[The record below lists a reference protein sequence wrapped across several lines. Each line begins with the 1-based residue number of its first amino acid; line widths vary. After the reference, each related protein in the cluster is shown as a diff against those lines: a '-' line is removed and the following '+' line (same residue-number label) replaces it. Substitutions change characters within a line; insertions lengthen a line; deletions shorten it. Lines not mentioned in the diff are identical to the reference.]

1 MAATRSRTHVHP
13 RTDNDAADERSARLL
28 QRIDVGFQPVQMHAN
43 ARRFGLDRVWFGFD
57 RVVVVPDVREL
68 QEERQPEEGWRRD
81 PGDVLA
87 QSHGTDE
94 P

>member
-1 MAATRSRTHVHP
+1 MAATRSRTHVLP
-13 RTDNDAADERSARLL
+13 RADNDAADERSARLL

-43 ARRFGLDRVWFGFD
+43 ARWFGFD